1 MDGAGVL
8 DKSIQN
14 TTDLQA
20 MRYNQAMLTADKQ
33 EWQNAVELE
42 HERMI
47 ENNKS
52 EIPNKA
58 KSSTWAMKQKANSK
72 FCAQINACGYEQV
85 DGVHYAS
92 EDTAAPVA
100 SDAAI
105 KLVMVLVAMAGFT
118 MHILDAQ
125 GAFLIG

>member
-72 FCAQINACGYEQV
+72 FCAQINACG
-85 DGVHYAS
+85 
-92 EDTAAPVA
+92 
-100 SDAAI
+100 
-105 KLVMVLVAMAGFT
+105 
-118 MHILDAQ
+118 
-125 GAFLIG
+125 